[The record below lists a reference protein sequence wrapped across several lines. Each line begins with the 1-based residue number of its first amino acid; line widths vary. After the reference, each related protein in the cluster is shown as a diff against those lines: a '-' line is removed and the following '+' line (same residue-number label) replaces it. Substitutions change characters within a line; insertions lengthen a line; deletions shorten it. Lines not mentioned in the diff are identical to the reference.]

1 MFGNKLNS
9 LTGGRRSKWSD
20 YPMWLRILAS
30 VALLNFASF
39 MVGHFIL
46 GGSAMNG
53 YIKDGRYFLG
63 NHGAFVEVSR
73 EVWSYGDRRNP
84 KGRPSPEGRPFVL
97 LATHNGRSK
106 LRPYKDIPRIGIG
119 G

>member
-1 MFGNKLNS
+1 
-9 LTGGRRSKWSD
+9 
-20 YPMWLRILAS
+20 MWLRILAS

-39 MVGHFIL
+39 IVGHFIL

-73 EVWSYGDRRNP
+73 EVWSYSYYHGNFMWMTQ
-84 KGRPSPEGRPFVL
+84 GAVL
-97 LATHNGRSK
+97 
-106 LRPYKDIPRIGIG
+106 IG
-119 G
+119 GAIYMNRKRKKPQI